1 MTAALPVACA
11 RADDRRHMVER
22 YLPLADKLARRYAY
36 TSEPLDDLIQVA
48 RLGLLKAVDRWAPSR
63 GTRFSTYAVPT
74 ITGELRRHFRDRT
87 WTIRPPR
94 DVQERYLDVQRTR
107 EALWQ
112 ELGREPT
119 ARDVADRLGLT
130 PEDIVEA
137 LQARDAHSP
146 TSLDAPLRTH
156 EDDGASR
163 VDYLPDHRRDIA
175 RAETRIALAQL
186 ADGVLDDR
194 EREVIRLRFE
204 DDRIQREI
212 GERVGCSQ
220 MHVSR
225 ILHEALRRLQEAA
238 EQQAAMT

>member
-1 MTAALPVACA
+1 MI
-11 RADDRRHMVER
+11 ER

-36 TSEPLDDLIQVA
+36 TSEPLDDLVQVA
-48 RLGLLKAVDRWAPSR
+48 RVGLLNAVDRWDPSR
-63 GTRFSTYAVPT
+63 GTEFSTYAVPT

-94 DVQERYLDVQRTR
+94 DLQERYLDVKRAR

-130 PEDIVEA
+130 TEDVVDA
-137 LQARDAHSP
+137 LQTGEAHSP
-146 TSLDAPLRTH
+146 TSLDAPLRAD
-156 EDDGASR
+156 EDSGSSR
-163 VDYLPDHRRDIA
+163 VDCLPDQRHDIG
-175 RAETRIALAQL
+175 RAETRIALSQL
-186 ADGVLDDR
+186 ADGVLDERDR
-194 EREVIRLRFE
+194 EIIRLRFV

-225 ILHEALRRLQEAA
+225 ILREALDRLRTAA
-238 EQQAAMT
+238 ERQAAPS